1 MNRAEFQESLL
12 SIMNKKH
19 HWSWPL
25 FQNGQVALKR
35 LHIHL
40 EQEYATVIRDFPVLL
55 GRVYVQ
61 CPKPEVR
68 AELAENIYEEE
79 TGGLVAG
86 APHPTLFLDF
96 PRGLGMDLERFKD
109 IEFLPAA
116 RRYRTHIDKMTL
128 EEGWELGAAVT
139 TLFIEGNRFERALF
153 DENAPPQPTLSAQE
167 HPLVKHYDLPVDCL
181 RLTQAHG
188 KVEGEHRQAAW
199 RILLDHMDSAHYGA
213 VLDAMEDTL
222 QAWLAYRQEVA
233 LACGLES
240 AADPASEKVR
250 P

>member
-12 SIMNKKH
+12 SIMDKKH

-25 FQNGQVALKR
+25 FQNGQVPHDK
-35 LHIHL
+35 LHLHL

-55 GRVYVQ
+55 GRVYIQ

-86 APHPTLFLDF
+86 APHPVLFLDF
-96 PRGLGMDLERFKD
+96 PKGLGMDLERFEE
-109 IEFLPAA
+109 IVLLPAA
-116 RRYRTHIDKMTL
+116 ARYRAHIDQATL
-128 EEGWELGAAVT
+128 HSDWEIGAALT

-153 DENAPPQPTLSAQE
+153 DKKAPARPVLSVEE
-167 HPLVKHYDLPVDCL
+167 HPLVKHYGLPQDCL

-188 KVEGEHRQAAW
+188 EVEGEHRQAAW
-199 RILLDHMDSAHYGA
+199 RILLDHIDASCYHSVLSAMDEA
-213 VLDAMEDTL
+213 LE
-222 QAWLAYRQEVA
+222 QWLAYRQEVA
-233 LACGLES
+233 QACGLEKQV
-240 AADPASEKVR
+240 DPSS
-250 P
+250 